1 MVSSFSILFNLV
13 QRIGPSVYILITY
26 SGMQRKVTIVAEDS
40 DTSYFTLQDGDD
52 NIDDA
57 ETRQSTAQVPP
68 SSAGSTAGSGSSI
81 LADLKELKQLH
92 TEGVL
97 TDEEFA
103 QSKTALFA
111 ERGSS

>member
-1 MVSSFSILFNLV
+1 
-13 QRIGPSVYILITY
+13 
-26 SGMQRKVTIVAEDS
+26 MQSQVTVVVKDP

-81 LADLKELKQLH
+81 LDNLTALKQLH

-103 QSKTALFA
+103 QSKTALLA